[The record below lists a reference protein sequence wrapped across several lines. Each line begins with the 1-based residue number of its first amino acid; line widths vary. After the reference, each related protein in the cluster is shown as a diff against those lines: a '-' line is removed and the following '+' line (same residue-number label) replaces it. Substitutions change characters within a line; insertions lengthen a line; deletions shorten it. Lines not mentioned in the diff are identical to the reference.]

1 MTTIRCQA
9 VLFDMDGVLVD
20 STHAVARV
28 WRKWALERGFDP
40 EKVVRAAHGRPSID
54 TVRDFLPN
62 ADSNAENLEVE
73 RQEVEDLDGVVAIA
87 GAQVLVTSIPAG
99 RWTVVTSA
107 TRPLAEVRLRA
118 AGIPIPESLITADD
132 IQRGKPHPEPYQ
144 KAADRLGYAASE
156 CIVVEDAPAGI
167 RAGKAAG
174 ARVIAVPTTSNLREL
189 ESAGADWVVRNCAD
203 VSAAFDGISLALTL
217 STDRNFPEVSHQ
229 KVNIDV

>member
-40 EKVVRAAHGRPSID
+40 ERVVRAAHGRPSID
-54 TVRDFLPN
+54 TVRDFLPK
-62 ADSNAENLEVE
+62 ADSHAENLEVE
-73 RQEVEDLDGVVAIA
+73 RQEVEDLEGVVAMP
-87 GAQVLVTSIPAG
+87 GAQALVTSIPAG

-107 TRPLAEVRLRA
+107 TCPLAEVRLRA
-118 AGIPIPESLITADD
+118 AGIPIPQSLITADD
-132 IQRGKPHPEPYQ
+132 IQFGKPHPEPYQ
-144 KAADRLGYAASE
+144 KAAARLGYPASD
-156 CIVVEDAPAGI
+156 CVVVEDAPAGI

-174 ARVIAVPTTSNLREL
+174 ARVIAVPTTSNRPEL

-203 VSAAFDGISLALTL
+203 ISAAWDGRGLALTL
-217 STDRNFPEVSHQ
+217 S
-229 KVNIDV
+229 I